1 MARGKKAL
9 SLEEQLEK
17 ITNEIEELETNLKD
31 KKNAKKELETQIKAN
46 RLEELDNLIASSGM
60 SIEEVKEL
68 LSKAK

>member
-17 ITNEIEELETNLKD
+17 ITNEIEELEISLKD
-31 KKNAKKELETQIKAN
+31 KKNMKKELNAQIKAN
-46 RLEELDNLIASSGM
+46 RLEQLDELITSSGI
-60 SIEEVKEL
+60 SLEEVKEL

>member
-31 KKNAKKELETQIKAN
+31 KKDMKKDLEARIKAN
-46 RLEELDNLIASSGM
+46 RLEQLDELISSSGM
-60 SIEEVKEL
+60 SLEDVKEL